1 MELMKMTAAVAT
13 LLSIMTV
20 QLQSWV
26 LARSLV
32 DSSSMTSGPAGRQQ
46 RNAVKDNNSRP
57 DLDRGDLEED
67 NARRDLVRRTAAR
80 QLEQKDYKKLTN
92 RSVSR
97 KTYQWNNVCTRSR
110 TWKRGRTNVPPTCA
124 KHRRAANSKHDPQ
137 REAWTREAH
146 ESGQF
151 VGENADI
158 GAIWDQLDVPR
169 WTWLTKSVRIWGKR
183 VVGDVVRLWG

>member
-137 REAWTREAH
+137 REAH